1 MLKFSPAF
9 IALVFFMAAGI
20 APATQAFQGRS
31 DEIIYN
37 TTAGEMAVLL
47 KSFGWEVELVDD
59 GEGVPDAIQINFNNY
74 KSWLRLK
81 NCLEN
86 VPERCGTLIFFAN
99 FNLGRKVSSQ
109 DMVILNSYND
119 KNVIGRAYYLEK
131 PDQDNND
138 QIGID
143 FRISLNGGVTRE
155 HLTLEAKKWDEVID
169 TFVETHKNQQ

>member
-31 DEIIYN
+31 DEIISS

-47 KSFGWEVELVDD
+47 KSFGWEAELVDD
-59 GEGVPDAIQINFNNY
+59 GEGVPNAVQISFNDY

-81 NCLEN
+81 NCLGN

-99 FNLGRKVSSQ
+99 FNLGRKVSNQ
-109 DMVILNSYND
+109 DSVILNSYND
-119 KNVIGRAYYLEK
+119 KNVIGRAYYLEN
-131 PDQDNND
+131 DN

-155 HLTLEAKKWDEVID
+155 HLTLEAEKWDEVID
-169 TFVETHKNQQ
+169 TFVGTYKDQQ

>member
-20 APATQAFQGRS
+20 APVTQAFQGRS
-31 DEIIYN
+31 DEIISS

-47 KSFGWEVELVDD
+47 KSFGWEAKLEDD
-59 GEGVPDAIQINFNNY
+59 GEGVPDLIRISFNNY

-81 NCLEN
+81 NCLES
-86 VPERCGTLIFFAN
+86 VPERCRTLIFFAN

-119 KNVIGRAYYLEK
+119 KNVIGRAYYLEIQ
-131 PDQDNND
+131 DQDNND

-155 HLTLEAKKWDEVID
+155 HLTLEAEKWDEVID
-169 TFVETHKNQQ
+169 TFVETYKNQQ

>member
-9 IALVFFMAAGI
+9 IALVFFMAAAI

-31 DEIIYN
+31 DEIISS
-37 TTAGEMAVLL
+37 TTAGEMVVLL
-47 KSFGWEVELVDD
+47 KSFGWEAELVDD
-59 GEGVPDAIQINFNNY
+59 GEGVPDAVQINFNDY

-86 VPERCGTLIFFAN
+86 APERCRTLIFFAN
-99 FNLGRKVSSQ
+99 FNLGRKVSAQ
-109 DMVILNSYND
+109 DMAILNTYND
-119 KNVIGRAYYLEK
+119 ENVVGRAYYLEK
-131 PDQDNND
+131 QDQDNAD

-155 HLTLEAKKWDEVID
+155 HLTLEAEKWDEVID
-169 TFVETHKNQQ
+169 TFVAGYRDE